1 MNFKI
6 IFFSLFIIFF
16 ISCNN
21 DNQNENNIN
30 KQEVK
35 KENNTDNFNK
45 FSTISL
51 HFSNSSIGLGLR
63 RVNENNKD
71 LEFINNDNRAI
82 MFIFFTTWCIPCKAE
97 IAHLNNLYQKYK
109 DKIRFIGVLLE
120 DKSDEEL
127 KEFIESNNIN
137 YEIANSDANYLFAKS
152 IDGVSGIP
160 YIMLYNSNGK
170 NINNYLGAVYEEML
184 DIDIQK
190 VIL

>member
-1 MNFKI
+1 MNFKT
-6 IFFSLFIIFF
+6 IFFAIFIIFF
-16 ISCNN
+16 ISCG
-21 DNQNENNIN
+21 DNEN
-30 KQEVK
+30 
-35 KENNTDNFNK
+35 KENNTNNQQEQKESNADNFNK

-51 HFSNSSIGLGLR
+51 QFSNSSIGLGLKR
-63 RVNENNKD
+63 TNENNKN

-97 IAHLNNLYQKYK
+97 IPHLNNLYQKYK
-109 DKIRFIGVLLE
+109 DKIRFIGILLE
-120 DKSDEEL
+120 DKSDKEL

-137 YEIANSDANYLFAKS
+137 YEIANSDANYLFVKS

-160 YIMLYNSNGK
+160 YMMLYNNKGN

-190 VIL
+190 VIQ